1 MYAIVEIAG
10 KQYKLSEGTIVEVDR
25 LDPDLKEV
33 IFDKVLLLVK
43 DSEIRVGTPS
53 VQGVTITAEVVGETK
68 GEKLV
73 VFKMKR
79 KKTFRR
85 RRGHRQKY
93 TKLKIKKIEG

>member
-10 KQYKLSEGTIVEVDR
+10 KQYKLSEGTVVEVD
-25 LDPDLKEV
+25 LLEAGPKEV
-33 IFDKVLLLVK
+33 VFDKVLLLVK
-43 DSEIRVGTPS
+43 DNEIRVGTPS
-53 VQGVTITAEVVGETK
+53 VDGVKITAEVMGETK

-85 RRGHRQKY
+85 RRGHRQHY